1 VIQRRSLDIENLF
14 LGTFTFVVLILAL
27 LPIVLVVAISFSSA
41 DSLAF
46 PPPGLSL
53 RWYQHTL
60 DVLLDPS
67 LSIGSPLAS
76 ALLTSALIA
85 VASAAIGLVIAV
97 PTAYAL
103 VRYQFKGK
111 LIIEQL
117 LTLPLVFP
125 RIAIGIG
132 MLVLASRIHFNW
144 IPGRLI
150 IAHVALTSPFLV
162 RNCMASLHGVSESL
176 EEAAMTLGA
185 SRFRAVWEAILPLM
199 RPGIVAG
206 VLLVFIMSFNE
217 FTAAFFLYTR
227 DVLPFSIWL
236 AQRASTSI
244 DPSIT
249 SISSFV
255 IVVNIML
262 LWALDR
268 LVGAGQ
274 LTL

>member
-1 VIQRRSLDIENLF
+1 MIQRRSLDIENLF

>member
-1 VIQRRSLDIENLF
+1 
-14 LGTFTFVVLILAL
+14 
-27 LPIVLVVAISFSSA
+27 
-41 DSLAF
+41 
-46 PPPGLSL
+46 
-53 RWYQHTL
+53 
-60 DVLLDPS
+60 
-67 LSIGSPLAS
+67 
-76 ALLTSALIA
+76 

>member
-1 VIQRRSLDIENLF
+1 VTRIRSFDLESLI
-14 LGTFTFVVLILAL
+14 LGTFTFVALGLTL
-27 LPIVLVVAISFSSA
+27 LPIILVIAISFSSSE
-41 DSLAF
+41 SLAF

-53 RWYQHTL
+53 RWYQQTL
-60 DVLLDPS
+60 SVLLDPS
-67 LSIGSPLAS
+67 LSIGSPLGS
-76 ALLTSALIA
+76 ALLTSVLIA
-85 VASAAIGLVIAV
+85 VASAVIGLVVAI
-97 PTAYAL
+97 PTAYVL
-103 VRYQFKGK
+103 VRYQFPGK

-132 MLVLASRIHFNW
+132 MLVLASQIRFNW

-150 IAHVALTSPFLV
+150 IAHVVLTSPFLV
-162 RNCMASLHGVSESL
+162 RNCMASLHGLSGSL

-185 SRFRAVWEAILPLM
+185 SRLRAVWEVILPLM
-199 RPGIVAG
+199 RPGVIAG
-206 VLLVFIMSFNE
+206 LLLVFIMSFNE

-244 DPSIT
+244 DPGIT

-255 IVVNIML
+255 VVVNIVL
-262 LWALDR
+262 LWVLDR
-268 LVGAGQ
+268 LVGAGE